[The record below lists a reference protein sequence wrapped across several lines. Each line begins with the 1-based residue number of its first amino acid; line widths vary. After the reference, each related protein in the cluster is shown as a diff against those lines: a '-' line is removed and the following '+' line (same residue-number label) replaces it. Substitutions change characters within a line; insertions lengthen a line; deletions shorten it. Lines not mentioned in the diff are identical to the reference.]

1 MTQTA
6 EQKGQASSG
15 SCWLKRN
22 VAKPTLAAAL
32 RPAVFA
38 LVLFCALI
46 AFISQGRAEARDPR
60 LDQALAAFD
69 AGDAA
74 QAEALLLQAEPGAT
88 TDEAR
93 WNLAEAR
100 ATLAH
105 LGEDDAGAVAQL
117 ERLEATGA
125 DLFGA
130 ESPRLIPVLRMLS
143 ASLANLGRNVD
154 SSRAVLRAARLGNAL
169 GGDDMLATM
178 SDLTRDRVDA
188 GDNAAAALLAA
199 EMVIRDTA
207 EDETLGPYAQ
217 EGAALWALALLRA
230 GYADEGLARLLPVL
244 RLAPEDLQVDVPDLI
259 NLFDDEAGVSG
270 DAAVSAWTDR
280 AMKIEAARAAADT
293 VLLQALLPL
302 SAALQAGDPVA
313 ADSAGRLALSRV
325 ALDDPL
331 VTTSYFALLVSTVS
345 GGRNDLAATWGL
357 RLGAMPP
364 YYLAALQNDPLP
376 ILETV
381 ADWLLDQGRVN
392 EAVELCEAIAALAPL
407 RDGPDAPAVGRALA
421 RLGSAYRDVGRQP
434 AARAT
439 LQLALTSLGPAPQGP
454 SAALAVRI
462 HTDLAFLARDQGNIA
477 AAEAAYGA
485 AHTLLTTSDAG
496 QDPRAWAFLLAEER
510 SFLITEGRLDEA
522 LVVTE
527 QAVAQ
532 IIAHSPKGQ
541 PDPALLLAAQRD
553 LAESQ
558 LEAGK
563 VDEAE
568 ATLSDALQGLQS
580 LPQNDALRPRLLA
593 LQASVLARLGRGDAA
608 ATLQSALLAPGQDDQ
623 PDLIA
628 VIEAAKLAKGLGDTA
643 TTLTLLTMAINSLP
657 SEHPMLAYLRAGRAA
672 VEVASDPKAALDDLR
687 LATWALTQPDRR
699 AEPQARDHLAFHVT
713 LARQMAASAQGAV
726 AMNFATEAFQVA
738 QRVNDISAGAALA
751 KASARL
757 KGDGPQAAALAQE
770 LQDADRRLD
779 VARRALITRLS
790 SGADAGEETQ
800 TLEQARL
807 GRAALIADLARSFPD
822 YGAFADP
829 KPLDLAATAA
839 LLHPGEVLLLYAS
852 ADPGASGG
860 EARGTVFAV
869 SHDGYMSADLP
880 PRDELA
886 ALARDLRCAAALTDR
901 GCGAGRSGT
910 RGAFSLDAP
919 ETEGPVFD
927 LALARQ
933 AYLTLMEPVA
943 QILKGKT
950 ALIVVPDSSL
960 ASLPFQLLLTD
971 DAAPDTP
978 LNQAPWLIRQAAI
991 TILPS
996 VANLA
1001 ALRGKAQSDS
1011 RAPLPFLGI
1020 GDPLIGAQAGGAQ
1033 PFDCQDRPAI
1043 PALLAMAL
1051 TPPATILRGAEAD
1064 GMALASLP
1072 ALPDTRCELMRA
1084 AALFGTPDAL
1094 LLEADATETRIKT
1107 LSQSGELARY
1117 RVISFATH
1125 GLIAGELGA
1134 ANAGLVLT
1142 PPKVASAEDDGLL
1155 TTADIA
1161 GLRLDADFVI
1171 LSVCNS
1177 AAGSADQQ
1185 EGLSGLASAFFLA
1198 GARSLLVSHWPV
1210 YSDAATR
1217 LTSGLVEAMAED
1229 PGIGRAEALRRSM
1242 LAVLDDPSAE
1252 ARSLHPAYW
1261 APFLIAG
1268 EGG

>member
-1 MTQTA
+1 MRQTV

-22 VAKPTLAAAL
+22 ATKPTLGAVL

-38 LVLFCALI
+38 LALFSVLI
-46 AFISQGRAEARDPR
+46 AFGSQGRAEARDPR
-60 LDQALAAFD
+60 LDQALSAFD
-69 AGDAA
+69 AGDPA
-74 QAEALLLQAEPGAT
+74 QAEAILRQVEPAAIS
-88 TDEAR
+88 DEAR
-93 WNLAEAR
+93 WNLAETR

-117 ERLEATGA
+117 EMLEITGA
-125 DLFGA
+125 ELFGT

-143 ASLANLGRNVD
+143 ASLANLGRTVD
-154 SSRAVLRAARLGNAL
+154 SSRVVLRAARLGNAL
-169 GGDDMLATM
+169 GGDDLLATM

-207 EDETLGPYAQ
+207 DDETLGPYAQ

-230 GYADEGLARLLPVL
+230 GYADEGLARLLPLL
-244 RLAPEDLQVDVPDLI
+244 RLAPEDLQDDVPDLI
-259 NLFDDEAGVSG
+259 NLFDDEAAVSG
-270 DAAVSAWTDR
+270 DAAVSAWSAR
-280 AMKIEAARAAADT
+280 AFKMEAARAKADD
-293 VLLQALLPL
+293 VMVQALLPL
-302 SAALQAGDPVA
+302 SEALQAGDPVA
-313 ADSAGRLALSRV
+313 ADRAGRLALSNV

-331 VTTSYFALLVSTVS
+331 VTTSYFALLVSTVR

-364 YYLAALQNDPLP
+364 YYLASLQNDPLP

-407 RDGPDAPAVGRALA
+407 RDGPSAPAVGRALA
-421 RLGSAYRDVGRQP
+421 RLGSAYRDAGRQP
-434 AARAT
+434 QARAT
-439 LQLALTSLGPAPQGP
+439 LQQALVSLGPAPGGQ

-462 HTDLAFLARDQGNIA
+462 LTDLAFLARDQGNIA
-477 AAEAAYGA
+477 QAEAAYGA
-485 AHTLLTTSDAG
+485 AHKLLTTSDTG
-496 QDPRAWAFLLAEER
+496 QDPKAWAFLLAEER
-510 SFLITEGRLDEA
+510 SFLTTEGRLDDA
-522 LVVTE
+522 LAVAE
-527 QAVAQ
+527 QAIIQ
-532 IIAHSPKGQ
+532 IIAHSTDAK

-558 LEAGK
+558 LATDK
-563 VDEAE
+563 IDQAE
-568 ATLSDALQGLQS
+568 STLKDALQGLQS
-580 LPQNDALRPRLLA
+580 LPQNDALRPRILA
-593 LQASVLARLGRGDAA
+593 LQAAVLARLGRADAA
-608 ATLQSALLAPGQDDQ
+608 ATLQTALLAPGKDDQ
-623 PDLIA
+623 PDLVA
-628 VIEAAKLAKGLGDTA
+628 VIESAVLARGLGDTA
-643 TTLTLLTMAINSLP
+643 TTVQLLTMAINSLP
-657 SEHPMLAYLRAGRAA
+657 PEHPMLAYLRAGRAA
-672 VEVASDPKAALDDLR
+672 ILAASDPKAALDDLR
-687 LATWALTQPDRR
+687 QATLALTQPDRR
-699 AEPQARDHLAFHVT
+699 DEPQARDHLALHVT
-713 LARQMAASAQGAV
+713 LARQMADKARGAA

-738 QRVNDISAGAALA
+738 QRVNDISAGASLA

-757 KGDGPQAAALAQE
+757 KGDGPEAAALAQE

-779 VARRALITRLS
+779 AARRALITRLS
-790 SGADAGEETQ
+790 SGADAGKETQ
-800 TLEQARL
+800 ALDQARL
-807 GRAALIADLARSFPD
+807 GRAALIANLARSFPD
-822 YGAFADP
+822 YRAFADP

-852 ADPGASGG
+852 ADPAASGG
-860 EARGTVFAV
+860 AARGTVFAV

-901 GCGAGRSGT
+901 GCGAGRGGT
-910 RGAFSLDAP
+910 RGAFNLDAAVV
-919 ETEGPVFD
+919 EGPVFD

-933 AYLTLMEPVA
+933 AYLALMEPVA
-943 QILKGKT
+943 QILQGKT

-960 ASLPFQLLLTD
+960 SSLPFQLLLTQD
-971 DAAPDTP
+971 TAPDTP

-1001 ALRGKAQSDS
+1001 ALRGKTQSDS

-1033 PFDCQDRPAI
+1033 PFDCQDRPAT
-1043 PALLAMAL
+1043 PALLAMEL

-1064 GMALASLP
+1064 GTALASLP

-1094 LLEADATETRIKT
+1094 LLEGDATETRIKA

-1117 RVISFATH
+1117 RVVSFATH

-1142 PPKVASAEDDGLL
+1142 PPKVVSAEDDGLL
-1155 TTADIA
+1155 STADIA

-1171 LSVCNS
+1171 LSACNS

-1217 LTSGLVEAMAED
+1217 LTSGLVEAMAEA

-1242 LAVLDDPSAE
+1242 LVVLDDPSAD